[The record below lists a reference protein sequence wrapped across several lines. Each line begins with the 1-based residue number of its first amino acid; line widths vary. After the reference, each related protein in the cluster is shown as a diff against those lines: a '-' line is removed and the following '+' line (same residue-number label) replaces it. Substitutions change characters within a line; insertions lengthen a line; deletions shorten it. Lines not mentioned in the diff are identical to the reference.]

1 MYTYGH
7 LPRYTSIR
15 SAWKKKIK
23 IIFTISNAYLRG
35 YNYTVVYYIRYNN
48 NNIMRR
54 FMSRRLV
61 AVGFFYA
68 REP

>member
-7 LPRYTSIR
+7 LPRYTR
-15 SAWKKKIK
+15 KKIK

-35 YNYTVVYYIRYNN
+35 YNYTVVYYIRYSN

-61 AVGFFYA
+61 AVGFFSA